1 MFGRL
6 FGILFALLAAVAG
19 AVLGRMAADLRRQS
33 DAGEPLHLET
43 ESIALRPRDV
53 MPGVIAALRVHD
65 RPWSYLHI
73 PSWFAAFSVNFAFA
87 ALSRELGPLL
97 GVLRG
102 DSHDDE
108 PRPEPSAY
116 AWPEAGPST
125 SAPPYVPPVAP
136 VTTARRRAGPSLTRF
151 PSFLVT
157 IVTRCMSSRSM
168 RRVWRWLPRG
178 ATSRCCNSS
187 SAA

>member
-33 DAGEPLHLET
+33 EAGEPLQLET
-43 ESIALRPRDV
+43 ESVSLRPRDV

-102 DSHDDE
+102 DSGDDE
-108 PRPEPSAY
+108 PRPESSAY
-116 AWPEAGPST
+116 GWQEAGPSR

-136 VTTARRRAGPSLTRF
+136 MTPPGPEVD
-151 PSFLVT
+151 P
-157 IVTRCMSSRSM
+157 
-168 RRVWRWLPRG
+168 
-178 ATSRCCNSS
+178 A
-187 SAA
+187 

>member
-19 AVLGRMAADLRRQS
+19 ALLGRMAADLRRQS
-33 DAGEPLHLET
+33 EAGQPLHLET
-43 ESIALRPRDV
+43 ESVSVRPRDV

-97 GVLRG
+97 GALRG
-102 DSHDDE
+102 DSHDE
-108 PRPEPSAY
+108 KPSPEY
-116 AWPEAGPST
+116 AWPEAGPSAT
-125 SAPPYVPPVAP
+125 PPSSGPSYAPSVTP
-136 VTTARRRAGPSLTRF
+136 VTPPPGPEF
-151 PSFLVT
+151 DP
-157 IVTRCMSSRSM
+157 
-168 RRVWRWLPRG
+168 
-178 ATSRCCNSS
+178 A
-187 SAA
+187 